1 MGIPRCWRRFT
12 KSPLELLAQRYGR
25 PDSAQ
30 NYGRVQN
37 PQLLL
42 QVKIQKKRAYFRTS
56 DLRKMPRVHLTASD
70 PTTGLSHT
78 YEGVRLEDLLPA
90 RVLDSQSAV
99 MEVTF
104 DSHHTTTIPSVA
116 LDVGHRRWENAHR
129 VCSVLFSREN
139 PQRDCLYLDSRKT
152 AKAIAPRIAS
162 AANFG
167 KFILR
172 RKIGTRKSA
181 IRKAVSIPYPSNRHS
196 SWVMPLF
203 PPSLRPPAS

>member
-116 LDVGHRRWENAHR
+116 LDVEVRPIIADTVDG
-129 VCSVLFSREN
+129 
-139 PQRDCLYLDSRKT
+139 KT
-152 AKAIAPRIAS
+152 LTGYAPYYFLAR
-162 AANFG
+162 
-167 KFILR
+167 
-172 RKIGTRKSA
+172 
-181 IRKAVSIPYPSNRHS
+181 IRKETVCTWTVGR
-196 SWVMPLF
+196 PLK
-203 PPSLRPPAS
+203 R